1 MAERKRTST
10 RSSRQR
16 KRRQS
21 AITGNPNS
29 YKHLY
34 QDGASQTIAV
44 AEDSTA
50 AASIGKG
57 PDAVDWQGEYGYV
70 MRDLRLLFIVSALIF
85 VAMIGAGF
93 LL

>member
-1 MAERKRTST
+1 MAERKRTSS

-16 KRRQS
+16 RRAKS

-34 QDGASQTIAV
+34 QDGAGQTL
-44 AEDSTA
+44 A
-50 AASIGKG
+50 AAPEAAAAVTSGKSS
-57 PDAVDWQGEYGYV
+57 DSVDWKSDYGHV
-70 MRDLRLLFIVSALIF
+70 IRDLRLLFIVSILIF

-93 LL
+93 LF

>member
-34 QDGASQTIAV
+34 QDGAGQTIAT
-44 AEDSTA
+44 AQDSTA
-50 AASIGKG
+50 TASLRKG
-57 PDAVDWQGEYGYV
+57 SDAVDWQGEYGYV
-70 MRDLRLLFIVSALIF
+70 IRDLRLLFIVSALIF
-85 VAMIGAGF
+85 VGMIGAGF
-93 LL
+93 LF